1 MPKLNLPRRD
11 DLPQLE
17 SDVLRECR
25 EWLATQP
32 DISIHRNNVG
42 SASMNVD
49 DFIRAG
55 MPPEFAKMAANCVQA
70 RFRGMRFGLSIGS
83 SDLIGSIQV
92 QPFVSR
98 DVLGPG
104 IVGTIDPYPY
114 LRVVTVPRFLCVELK
129 QPGKRPSDD
138 QERFLEAKRRIG
150 AVAFWADNLATVQD
164 MIGRARRWEI

>member
-25 EWLATQP
+25 EWLAKQP

-92 QPFVSR
+92 NDVSR
-98 DVLGPG
+98 RGDIPE
-104 IVGTIDPYPY
+104 IA
-114 LRVVTVPRFLCVELK
+114 RRMMPRFLCVELK